1 MGMLTEGE
9 GPARSW
15 GELGWG
21 LITIPPERPEVLGI
35 YGVILLSGAVL
46 GWIVAGW
53 AAPEDPP
60 QRS

>member
-21 LITIPPERPEVLGI
+21 LITIPAERSEVLDI
-35 YGVILLSGAVL
+35 YGVILLSGVVL
-46 GWIVAGW
+46 G
-53 AAPEDPP
+53 
-60 QRS
+60 